1 MRNASTTI
9 YTTGAA
15 AKSDVVAP
23 GGAPQL
29 YPIGGSGCLLPSCNF
44 DAEAESALRES
55 IPGFMSVVVT
65 AEAMTV
71 EVWAL
76 AWDAEHGEESLAAA
90 IAAPA
95 RRLHLEYTS
104 TLPLPKKTKMEQEPA
119 AAPAAATKK
128 AASGGGGG
136 AAAAVPK
143 KKTP

>member
-90 IAAPA
+90 IAAHLSP
-95 RRLHLEYTS
+95 RIPIDNYPKNLLHYHIRQALSKHNYSWIYTS
-104 TLPLPKKTKMEQEPA
+104 SIAVLPTIKIHLFHQ
-119 AAPAAATKK
+119 
-128 AASGGGGG
+128 
-136 AAAAVPK
+136 
-143 KKTP
+143 